1 MSLIDLLTDEDEE
14 RARTRRV
21 NGIVTGIVTNNKD
34 EEGLGRIKVKF
45 PWLSEENETDW
56 AKVMTFMAGKERGG
70 FFLPE
75 VGDEV
80 LVAFEHGDINYPY
93 VIGALWNNEDNPPE
107 TNSDGKNNIR
117 KIRSRSGHEIVFND
131 DDTSKQEKIEIHT
144 KGGHKILLDD
154 SAGQEKIKIID
165 KTGSNKMTI
174 DSVQNS
180 INIESAMQLK
190 IKAQVIEI
198 EAGTTMTIKA
208 GAVLNI
214 QGALVKIN

>member
-14 RARTRRV
+14 RARTKRI
-21 NGIVTGIVTNNKD
+21 NGIVTGIVTNNRD
-34 EEGLGRIKVKF
+34 EEGLGRIKVNF

-56 AKVMTFMAGKERGG
+56 AKVMSFIAGKERGG

-80 LVAFEHGDINYPY
+80 LVAFEQGDINYPY
-93 VIGALWNNEDNPPE
+93 VIGALWNNKDKPPE

-117 KIRSRSGHEIVFND
+117 KIRSRSGHEIIFND
-131 DDTSKQEKIEIHT
+131 DDNSKQEKIEIHT
-144 KGGHKILLDD
+144 NGGHKILLDD
-154 SAGQEKIKIID
+154 SAGQEKIEIID

-180 INIESAMQLK
+180 ISIESSMQLK
-190 IKAQVIEI
+190 FKAQVIEI
-198 EAGTTMTIKA
+198 EAGATMTIKA

>member
-14 RARTRRV
+14 RARTKRI
-21 NGIVTGIVTNNKD
+21 NGIVTGIVTNNRD

-56 AKVMTFMAGKERGG
+56 AKVMSFMAGKERGG

-154 SAGQEKIKIID
+154 SAGQEKIEIID

-180 INIESAMQLK
+180 ISIESSTQLK

-208 GAVLNI
+208 GAILNI